1 MNEILLDLK
10 KAVNSI
16 PEFYYT
22 MPTVNVINDN
32 LDIDND
38 EFKFY
43 ERRFV
48 AQLKSEYDKLIND
61 GSTGNYNEVHT
72 DFEVIKRYI
81 YTDYPDKSI
90 EATYKKLNNKNNNKT
105 FKTITT
111 IPDFFIHKQQDNREE
126 EFQKLAVEAKT
137 TNQLDGEDFFLDL
150 FKLNVYVEKYNFQNG
165 VYLIANNNSNT
176 VRQLAISYLK
186 QRLYLAPNKSDRIYL
201 FIKPNFNSDVE
212 IIKLID
218 LLSPR
223 QR

>member
-1 MNEILLDLK
+1 MNEILIDLK
-10 KAVNSI
+10 NAVNSI

-38 EFKFY
+38 KLKRY

-61 GSTGNYNEVHT
+61 GSTGNYKEVNT

-81 YTDYPDKSI
+81 YTDNPDESI
-90 EATYKKLNNKNNNKT
+90 EATYIKLINKNDNKT
-105 FKTITT
+105 FQTITT

-126 EFQKLAVEAKT
+126 AFQKLAVEAKT
-137 TNQLDGEDFFLDL
+137 TSQIDDDDFFLDL

-176 VRQLAISYLK
+176 VRQLAKSYLK
-186 QRLYLAPNKSDRIYL
+186 QRLYLAPHNRDRIYL
-201 FIKPNFNSDVE
+201 FIKPNFNSDIE

-218 LLSPR
+218 V
-223 QR
+223 